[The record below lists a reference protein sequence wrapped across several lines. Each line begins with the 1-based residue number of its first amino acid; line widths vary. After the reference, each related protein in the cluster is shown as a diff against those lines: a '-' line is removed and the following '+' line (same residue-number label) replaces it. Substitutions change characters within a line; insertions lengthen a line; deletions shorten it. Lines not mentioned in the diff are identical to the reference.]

1 MLARLPCTTL
11 ATFGIAAVRF
21 SGRSGAVGD
30 LAKGVRLLSA
40 VNQHEREAAR
50 GDQSLHLLAAVEHGK
65 PFEHAVT
72 FYFFTIGI
80 IGKTTPLA

>member
-1 MLARLPCTTL
+1 MLARFSCTNL
-11 ATFGIAAVRF
+11 AAFGIHAVRLHDRIGAF
-21 SGRSGAVGD
+21 SE

-50 GDQSLHLLAAVEHGK
+50 GDQSLHRLTAVEHGK

-72 FYFFTIGI
+72 FYS
-80 IGKTTPLA
+80 P